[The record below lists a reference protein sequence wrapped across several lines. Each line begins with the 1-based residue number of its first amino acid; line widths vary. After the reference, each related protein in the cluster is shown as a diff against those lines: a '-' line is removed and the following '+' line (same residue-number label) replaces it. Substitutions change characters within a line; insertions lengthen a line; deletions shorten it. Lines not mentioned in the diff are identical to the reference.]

1 MKTPTEA
8 SQATPTLADQ
18 RVLVVG
24 ASASV
29 GPALVSALLAHG
41 ANVVATSRTGV
52 GLPEAVAVTP
62 EALDLA
68 HLPSL
73 DAFID
78 KVALQGWRFDVVVML
93 AGILPGKALHD
104 YTDQMM
110 QDVMQ
115 SNFMGQASLIR
126 RLLPMLNDEAQVVM
140 MSSISGE
147 RGSFDP
153 IYAASK
159 AAQIAFVKSMAS
171 WLAPKVRFNAIAPAL
186 IEGSTMFDA
195 MAPERRAYHRE
206 QSPTKRLTTAA
217 ELAGV
222 IVDLCGPS
230 WKNLNGQVIRI
241 NGGVHV

>member
-1 MKTPTEA
+1 MKTLTD
-8 SQATPTLADQ
+8 ATPAAPTLAGQ

-24 ASASV
+24 ASSSV
-29 GPALVSALLAHG
+29 GPELMAALLARG
-41 ANVVATSRTGV
+41 ATVMATSRSGE
-52 GLPEAVAVTP
+52 GLAADDGVTP
-62 EALDLA
+62 VALDLGQA
-68 HLPSL
+68 SSI
-73 DAFID
+73 DAFAAR
-78 KVALQGWRFDVVVML
+78 VAREGWQFSAVVFL
-93 AGILPGKALHD
+93 AGILPGKALRD
-104 YTDQMM
+104 YSDQMM
-110 QDVMQ
+110 HEVMQ
-115 SNFMGQASLIR
+115 TNFTGQASLVQ
-126 RLLPMLNDEAQVVM
+126 RLLPTLLDDAHVLM

-195 MAPERRAYHRE
+195 MAPERRAYHRD
-206 QSPTKRLTTAA
+206 QSPTKRLTTKS

-222 IVDLCGPS
+222 IVDLCGPA
-230 WKNLNGQVIRI
+230 WRNLNGQVIRI